1 MGIAMELNDVLGYC
15 DYADVGYGS
24 DLTDT
29 ESDVEEYEFTPRA
42 FEQTVPRSSKRT
54 YGVFVDSDAV
64 GMERRKRSRIDEQI
78 QLLRAAIPNLYTNEK
93 ASILTGAYE
102 YIEKLQR
109 QVLELHD
116 ELDSE
121 SVCSDD
127 EEDDVSSCEDDL
139 NTEADSP
146 LDFNAVFQG
155 SGVECREDSCDM
167 VSVELTEGGLRIH
180 IQCEKRP
187 RVLADIMDFLESS
200 GMNVDQV
207 SIAYQEDS
215 QFVFDCLGSKVDG
228 KCLAGDRGHIEA
240 CLRLLVADQRDTASP
255 PEI

>member
-1 MGIAMELNDVLGYC
+1 MKLELGISVDESGDVC
-15 DYADVGYGS
+15 D
-24 DLTDT
+24 
-29 ESDVEEYEFTPRA
+29 F
-42 FEQTVPRSSKRT
+42 
-54 YGVFVDSDAV
+54 DAV
-64 GMERRKRSRIDEQI
+64 Q
-78 QLLRAAIPNLYTNEK
+78 NEK

-167 VSVELTEGGLRIH
+167 VSFFGLIASS
-180 IQCEKRP
+180 IT
-187 RVLADIMDFLESS
+187 LLIMNMYGLQLSEWRDLSVTSEW
-200 GMNVDQV
+200 
-207 SIAYQEDS
+207 
-215 QFVFDCLGSKVDG
+215 C
-228 KCLAGDRGHIEA
+228 AGVG
-240 CLRLLVADQRDTASP
+240 
-255 PEI
+255 